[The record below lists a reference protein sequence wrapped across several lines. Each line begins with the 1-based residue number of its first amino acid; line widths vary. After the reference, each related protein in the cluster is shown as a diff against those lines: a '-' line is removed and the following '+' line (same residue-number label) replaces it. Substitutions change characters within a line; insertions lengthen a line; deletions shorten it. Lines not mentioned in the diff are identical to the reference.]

1 MSRDNERIIFLFNE
15 ADIADRELLKQLINA
30 GASARTLGT
39 VIERMR
45 ISEDAI
51 NYLGEDE
58 HRLYNTPLIGLEAIR
73 SGSVGMAVRP
83 NRVPMNPIEF
93 AEQGML
99 DELKR
104 QEVQRLSE
112 EAAIRQSQRQAD

>member
-30 GASARTLGT
+30 GASARTLGMVT
-39 VIERMR
+39 ERMR

-58 HRLYNTPLIGLEAIR
+58 HRLYNTPPI
-73 SGSVGMAVRP
+73 GMAAVASRP
-83 NRVPMNPIEF
+83 NRINIPIATQIE
-93 AEQGML
+93 EQAMMEKMEEIKRICGDGEL
-99 DELKR
+99 D
-104 QEVQRLSE
+104 
-112 EAAIRQSQRQAD
+112 